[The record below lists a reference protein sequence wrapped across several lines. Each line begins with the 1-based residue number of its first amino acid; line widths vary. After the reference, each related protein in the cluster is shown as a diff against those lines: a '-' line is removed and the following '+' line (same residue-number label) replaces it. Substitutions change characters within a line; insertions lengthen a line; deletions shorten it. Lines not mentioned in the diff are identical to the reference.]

1 MCALS
6 VDLQAVCR
14 EHGLTGDPFAAERD
28 SLADMAT
35 DGLVQLEGASI
46 RVTEAGRPFVR
57 LVAAA
62 FDAYLTRGGQR
73 HSRAV

>member
-1 MCALS
+1 MCTLS

-14 EHGLTGDPFAAERD
+14 EHGLSDDPFTAERN
-28 SLADMAT
+28 SLAGMAD
-35 DGLVQLEGASI
+35 DGLVQLEAASI

-62 FDAYLTRGGQR
+62 FDAYLPRGGQR
-73 HSRAV
+73 HSRAI